1 MLKELKIVMAVLYL
15 LTTVLIVATIYAQT
29 DRSWLTVG
37 HGAVLWLFSVVA
49 PARWTMALMRSLV
62 DRGVTLDRTLQ
73 IQILMLPVYAAIT
86 ALVALSVIRR

>member
-15 LTTVLIVATIYAQT
+15 LTTVLIVATLYAQT

-49 PARWTMALMRSLV
+49 PARLTMALMRSLV

-73 IQILMLPVYAAIT
+73 IRILMLPMYAAIT
-86 ALVALSVIRR
+86 ALVALNLVRR